1 MHDVSAT
8 ITHKG
13 HELYLT
19 GTFYKGCPA
28 HWSDWDGGYPGEPD
42 YIDDISIFMVRGK
55 KRRKLQDPEGDLAME
70 LHDKFMEALDE

>member
-28 HWSDWDGGYPGEPD
+28 HWSEWDGGDPGCSEGIED
-42 YIDDISIFMVRGK
+42 LRVFVCQGK
-55 KRRKLQDPEGDLAME
+55 REREVPEKMDLGEIENAALEE
-70 LHDKFMEALDE
+70 LSDQ